1 MTFPG
6 KKGDKSDEYRYT
18 LFYQTDLYSYSSA
31 GSLTTLHNI
40 IRACVQ
46 CAISTEFD
54 TLYVLLQF
62 RHK

>member
-40 IRACVQ
+40 IRACANM
-46 CAISTEFD
+46 CTMCNFD
-54 TLYVLLQF
+54 QI
-62 RHK
+62 